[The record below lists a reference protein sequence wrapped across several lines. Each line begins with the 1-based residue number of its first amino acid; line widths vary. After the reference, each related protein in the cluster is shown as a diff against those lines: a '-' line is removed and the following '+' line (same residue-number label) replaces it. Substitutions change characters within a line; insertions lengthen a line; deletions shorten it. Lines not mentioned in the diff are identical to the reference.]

1 MVANVA
7 MRVSETVEE
16 YLGSCQARGDKA
28 NTIKTKRGSL
38 DKLLMLTGNI
48 LIRNVG
54 PQHMDGVFAALQSQG
69 LKSSTINLHRNNL
82 THFFKW
88 CQSRRYIPTTVS
100 PMDGIRAL
108 KVMPREML
116 RVPASKFGHLLDCA
130 SHPRDRVILAIALYT
145 FLRQSEIKPLKVGD
159 VNLDDGYLTATIEKT
174 SQRDQMPV
182 SVELDRELRSWLTT
196 YGRLVGASL
205 DPNWFLI
212 PIRSRPQF
220 TGVKGG
226 GFSRVNDY
234 ETLTPTRNLARLEGI
249 AQGALERAGYPI
261 RNLDD
266 SSRHIGM
273 HTLRRSGARARYDW
287 RVEEGYDGALRE
299 VQAMLHH
306 SSTAMT
312 ERYLGITL
320 DIKRRNESIRG
331 QAMFP
336 QADTATIPSLADR
349 RVM

>member
-1 MVANVA
+1 MSNVA
-7 MRVSETVEE
+7 MRVSDTAEE
-16 YLGSCQARGDKA
+16 YIGSCASRGDKA

-38 DKLLMLTGNI
+38 DKLLMFTGNI
-48 LIRNVG
+48 LVKNVG
-54 PQHMDGVFAALQSQG
+54 AQHVDGVFADLQSQG

-82 THFFKW
+82 THFFRW
-88 CQSRRYIPTTVS
+88 CQSRRYVTATVS
-100 PMDGIRAL
+100 PMDGIRPL

-116 RVPASKFGHLLDCA
+116 RVPAGRFGHLLDCA
-130 SHPRDRVILAIALYT
+130 RHPRDRAVVALALYT
-145 FLRQSEIKPLKVGD
+145 FLRQSEIGPLKIGD
-159 VNLDDGYLTATIEKT
+159 VDLEDGYLNATIEKT
-174 SQRDQMPV
+174 SQRDPMPI

-196 YGRLVGASL
+196 YSKLVGASL
-205 DPNWFLI
+205 DPNWFLV
-212 PIRSRPQF
+212 PVRSRPRF
-220 TGVKGG
+220 EGVKGG
-226 GFSRVNDY
+226 GFRRTDEY
-234 ETLTPTRNLARLEGI
+234 ETLDPTRRLARLEGI
-249 AQGALERAGYPI
+249 AQGTLERAGYPI

-266 SSRHIGM
+266 SSRHVGM

-336 QADTATIPSLADR
+336 QADTATIPSLLDR
-349 RVM
+349 RVI